1 MIFVLPLVGAVC
13 GNYYKKLITSPVKKL
28 SFDDCS
34 IYYTN
39 IADPY
44 TPRHIINANIV
55 AGTSAQP

>member
-1 MIFVLPLVGAVC
+1 MIFVSPLVGAVC
-13 GNYYKKLITSPVKKL
+13 GNYYKKANYFSSKKL

-55 AGTSAQP
+55 AGTSTQP